1 MLFRDFHGTTGCFE
15 TIAVIEFMG
24 NLQSTGSSSGHYR
37 CDVKNNN
44 LWFRTNDNSIP
55 ILIDE
60 DEVSKQGYVILLKKK
75 T

>member
-1 MLFRDFHGTTGCFE
+1 
-15 TIAVIEFMG
+15 MG

-44 LWFRTNDNSIP
+44 LWFRTNDNTIP

-60 DEVSKQGYVILLKKK
+60 ARICHFAEKEDMSTLISEIKQIYIYINLYIEIDIDI
-75 T
+75 